1 MTVLVVG
8 ATGSVGMHTTTALLA
23 RGADVRPLVRGPAR
37 AAALPAGV
45 TPVLGDLRDEASVT
59 AALTGVTAALYTT
72 PHDPDEQRLAETFV
86 GACERLGTRLVFCGV
101 YAGGLRRLVYELF
114 LPHYRGKVR
123 IGARMHRSPVC
134 DVVLA
139 PTNFY
144 QNDEII
150 RPDILAGR
158 YPLPFHR
165 RGVNR
170 VDLRDVGEVL
180 ARALT
185 DPGFPAMAGTL
196 AGPASISGDEAART
210 WADALGRPI
219 EYQDEES
226 AWLPALSR
234 GISGQKLRD
243 FHRTYRLL
251 SRLPVPTSPEDVTL
265 ITGLLGRP
273 PRAYA
278 DYVRDTAAEWT
289 TTA

>member
-8 ATGSVGMHTTTALLA
+8 ATGSVGAHTITALLA
-23 RGADVRPLVRGPAR
+23 RGAGVRALVRTPER
-37 AAALPAGV
+37 AAALRAGV

-59 AALTGVTAALYTT
+59 AALKGVTAALYTS
-72 PHDPDEQRLAETFV
+72 PHEPDEERLAETFATA
-86 GACERLGTRLVFCGV
+86 GERLGTRLVFCGV
-101 YAGGLRRLVYELF
+101 YAGGARRLLSQVL
-114 LPHYRGKVR
+114 LPHYRGKMR

-150 RPDILAGR
+150 KPDILAGR
-158 YPLPFHR
+158 YPLPAHP

-170 VDLRDVGEVL
+170 IDLRDVGEVL

-185 DPGFPAMAGTL
+185 DPSFPAVTGTL
-196 AGPASISGDEAART
+196 AGPASIAGREAAET
-210 WADALGRPI
+210 WASALGRPV
-219 EYQDEES
+219 EYQNAETD
-226 AWLPALSR
+226 WLPALSR
-234 GISGQKLRD
+234 GITGRKLED

-251 SRLPVPTSPEDVTL
+251 SRIPVPTSARDVAV

-273 PRAYA
+273 PRPYA
-278 DYVRDTAAEWT
+278 DYVREAAAAWT
-289 TTA
+289 GTP